1 VISFFFLDAMRKGA
15 RLIILHFR
23 RTKLD
28 DLVSMVLRIKEKD
41 GEALLK
47 GILNYY

>member
-1 VISFFFLDAMRKGA
+1 MRKGA

-28 DLVSMVLRIKEKD
+28 DLASMVLRIKEKD

-47 GILNYY
+47 GILNYH